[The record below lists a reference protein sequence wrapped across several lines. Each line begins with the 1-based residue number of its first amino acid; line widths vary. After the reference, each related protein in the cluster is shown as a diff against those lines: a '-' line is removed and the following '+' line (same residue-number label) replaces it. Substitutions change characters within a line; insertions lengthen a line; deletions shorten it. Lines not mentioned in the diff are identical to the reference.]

1 MDKNNPLDDN
11 LNKESSEIDFKEIYF
26 ILSSNF
32 NMIISSVIISFLVSI
47 IYIYCSIP
55 LYQSYASI
63 LVESSSNQLSLFSNM
78 GMSENANTIDNEVEI
93 LKSRNTINRVLNQFI
108 NTDEYKNMYLFNNK
122 DYDLPDVNSL
132 FRKVFLVDYF
142 SNQRPVKIN
151 DQFQIKLLVESL
163 RSRLSINKIR
173 NTDVIEIS
181 LLSPDPNESAR
192 IVNRLI
198 SAYQSVD
205 KEWNNGEMI
214 HMKTFLDSQIDFKE
228 QELNEVENKLSEFQ
242 KKEEI
247 YGLDGN
253 SELLLKQ
260 LTLIESDYYS
270 NQAQENILEERKK
283 YLYNELTE
291 EEKLLTERVMNT
303 INERLFALK
312 SEIAQRESDLISTIA
327 LQGEEHQAVTSGR
340 KTLNKLKE
348 TLKQQT
354 NLLIS
359 QGVSIGDPIEYRQ
372 ALMDTI
378 LVIEA
383 SQALFASK
391 SKELNKLVKKY
402 EHELS
407 ILPNKALTFSRL
419 ARERNIL
426 SETYAIMMQKREEA
440 KISEASQL
448 GKIRIVDL
456 AYPDIVPV
464 KPKKISILILFLFMG
479 VFLGALLSFLKEYL
493 DNTIKTLYEIER
505 FNLEILAM
513 IPTIGVNYKDDK
525 GNNKKQTKKI
535 ERTLITH
542 EDSKSPVSEAYRTLR
557 TNLMYRFSDIKSG
570 QAILFSSPGPGEG
583 KTTSIANLA
592 ITFANLGKKTL
603 LVDTDLR
610 KPVMHKVF
618 NQNQS
623 PGLTDYLLEN
633 SNDIDKLP
641 RATDTENL
649 SIITS
654 GSVPPYPSEILGAD
668 KMQSLVEELKK
679 KWDIVLFDLPP
690 LMAVTDAYVM
700 LKHMDHFVLV
710 VRSGV
715 TQKGALK
722 RCITYLRMANLNETG
737 VVVNQIDKTRSSN
750 DEGFD
755 YYQQYYGM
763 EESS

>member
-1 MDKNNPLDDN
+1 MEKNNYLNDN
-11 LNKESSEIDFKEIYF
+11 GNIESSEIDFKEIYF
-26 ILSSNF
+26 ILSTNI
-32 NMIISSVIISFLVSI
+32 NLIISLVVLSFITAI
-47 IYIYCSIP
+47 IYIFCSIP

-63 LVESSSNQLSLFSNM
+63 LVESNSNQLSLFSNI
-78 GMSENANTIDNEVEI
+78 GMNENANTIDNEVEI

-108 NTDEYKNMYLFNNK
+108 KSNEYKDMYLFQTKEYELQYKNK
-122 DYDLPDVNSL
+122 I
-132 FRKVFLVDYF
+132 FRKIFFADTF
-142 SNQRPVKIN
+142 SKQEPIDIN
-151 DQFQIKLLVESL
+151 DKYEMKLLVEDL
-163 RSRLSINKIR
+163 RSRLQINKIR

-181 LLSPDPNESAR
+181 LLSPGPNESAK
-192 IVNRLI
+192 IINQLI
-198 SAYQSVD
+198 FAYQSID

-214 HMKTFLDSQIDFKE
+214 HMKTFLDSQIEFKQ
-228 QELNEVENKLSEFQ
+228 QELNEVENSLSEFQ

-270 NQAQENILEERKK
+270 NKAQENILEERKK

-327 LQGEEHQAVTSGR
+327 LQGEDHQAVMAGR
-340 KTLNKLKE
+340 KTLDKLKE
-348 TLKQQT
+348 TLKEQT

-372 ALMDTI
+372 TLMDTI

-383 SQALFASK
+383 SQALLASK
-391 SKELNKLVKKY
+391 SKELKKLVGKY
-402 EHELS
+402 ESELS
-407 ILPNKALTFSRL
+407 VLPDKALTFSRL
-419 ARERNIL
+419 ERERSIL
-426 SETYAIMMQKREEA
+426 SETYALMMQKREEA

-448 GKIRIVDL
+448 GKIRVVDL
-456 AYPDIVPV
+456 AYPDIIPV
-464 KPKKISILILFLFMG
+464 KPKKMSILILFLLMG
-479 VFLGALLSFLKEYL
+479 VGLGSLLSFLKEYL
-493 DNTIKTLYEIER
+493 DNTIKTLHEIER
-505 FNLEILAM
+505 FDLEILAM
-513 IPTIGVNYKDDK
+513 IPTIGIDY
-525 GNNKKQTKKI
+525 GNHKNRNREPNKKL
-535 ERTLITH
+535 ERRLITY
-542 EDSKSPVSEAYRTLR
+542 EDAKSPVSEAYRTLR
-557 TNLMYRFSDIKSG
+557 TNLIYRFPDSDNG
-570 QAILFSSPGPGEG
+570 HTILFSSPGPGEG

-610 KPVMHKVF
+610 KPVMHNVF
-618 NQNQS
+618 KQNQS
-623 PGLTDYLLEN
+623 PGLTDYLLDSN
-633 SNDIDKLP
+633 SDIDQLVKN
-641 RATDTENL
+641 TDTENL

-654 GSVPPYPSEILGAD
+654 GSVPPYPSELLGSGN
-668 KMQSLVEELKK
+668 MEGFINYLKS
-679 KWDIVLFDLPP
+679 KWDVVLFDLPP

-722 RCITYLRMANLNETG
+722 RCMTYLRMSNLNETG

-755 YYQQYYGM
+755 YYQQYYGI